1 MTRSFYFVVAL
12 LFSSGLAFGATE
24 TDPFESWNRAMFAF
38 NQKTERQEEKIYK
51 LESELDDMKKQVA
64 SASKLRGEFN
74 TLMKELASA
83 KREINSYKVLNAR
96 LDKLE
101 RLLSIQTAS
110 LN

>member
-1 MTRSFYFVVAL
+1 MGLTFNFGSKGQQKSTITT
-12 LFSSGLAFGATE
+12 SSLE
-24 TDPFESWNRAMFAF
+24 TDTKMFSF

-74 TLMKELASA
+74 TLKRELASA

-101 RLLSIQTAS
+101 RLLSIQTAF